1 MSAQPMHFV
10 SPAQF
15 RDRVSEALADEG
27 LRDNFRSAMN
37 FLRDK
42 RAGQFPDPVETEA
55 LRDLGEAVRKHA
67 LAHLPAL
74 LEKLETNLQ
83 ARGVEVH
90 WAETPEEACAIIHRI
105 ATEAGATRVIKGKSM
120 VSEEVELNHYLEA
133 RGVECLE
140 SDMGEYIVQLA
151 GERPSHI
158 VMPAI
163 HKTKQDIARLFE
175 QKIPDAGYTE
185 DVDALIRTGREVLR
199 ERFMQADIGISGV
212 NFAIAETGTL
222 WLDRKSVV

>member
-1 MSAQPMHFV
+1 
-10 SPAQF
+10 
-15 RDRVSEALADEG
+15 
-27 LRDNFRSAMN
+27 
-37 FLRDK
+37 
-42 RAGQFPDPVETEA
+42 
-55 LRDLGEAVRKHA
+55 
-67 LAHLPAL
+67 
-74 LEKLETNLQ
+74 
-83 ARGVEVH
+83 
-90 WAETPEEACAIIHRI
+90 
-105 ATEAGATRVIKGKSM
+105 
-120 VSEEVELNHYLEA
+120 
-133 RGVECLE
+133 
-140 SDMGEYIVQLA
+140 DMGEYIVQLA

-222 WLDRKSVV
+222 WLVE